1 MAIKKKDTRTK
12 LAFGDLNQ
20 IEKPN
25 TGVSYDA
32 SDTTVMG
39 TMQTMLDN
47 QYKNKGFE
55 SIGPLK
61 GVVLRVELGSD
72 KNASSIWSSL
82 PGFKTVPLK
91 ELKVRIPEIHAA
103 LPEPAVYGDTPGPHQ
118 RVIDLYPTFVARD
131 EEASK
136 QDPVPGDIVIVDLG
150 LFKKT

>member
-55 SIGPLK
+55 SVGPLK
-61 GVVLRVELGSD
+61 GVVLRVE
-72 KNASSIWSSL
+72 
-82 PGFKTVPLK
+82 
-91 ELKVRIPEIHAA
+91 
-103 LPEPAVYGDTPGPHQ
+103 
-118 RVIDLYPTFVARD
+118 
-131 EEASK
+131 
-136 QDPVPGDIVIVDLG
+136 
-150 LFKKT
+150 